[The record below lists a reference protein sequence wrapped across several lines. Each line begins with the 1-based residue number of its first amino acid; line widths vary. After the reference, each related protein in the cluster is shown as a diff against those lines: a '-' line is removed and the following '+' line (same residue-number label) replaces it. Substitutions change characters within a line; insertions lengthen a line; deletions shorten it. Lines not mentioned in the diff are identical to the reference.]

1 MCVCCHS
8 LPQSLWHRMLCRDQ
22 EGYNIIGST
31 GRKQVCANVLTDD
44 TVLVYVCA
52 CMEDGIPLQ
61 LIKTTFML
69 HFIRIYNYMYVRIY
83 IHMSVLN

>member
-1 MCVCCHS
+1 MSVVTPSLRACGIACCAGI
-8 LPQSLWHRMLCRDQ
+8 RRA
-22 EGYNIIGST
+22 NIIGST

-69 HFIRIYNYMYVRIY
+69 HFIRIYICMYVYTY
-83 IHMSVLN
+83 I